1 MPNDRLTV
9 LDSAFVQL
17 ETPTQPMH
25 VGHLAIAEAGPFF
38 DAAGRFRLD
47 AVRRAIAARLHLVPR
62 FRQRLMPVP
71 LRQGRAVWVD
81 DARFDIANHVQL
93 TALPAPGDE
102 AQLKELMGRLQAA
115 ALDRRQPLWELWF
128 VEGLEGGRVA
138 MIQKMHHAM
147 ADGVSGVDVAN
158 ALFDEEPDPE
168 PVESPPWRPERTPST
183 GELVAGALGR
193 GLTRTAKAVGALP
206 DAVRN
211 PRLVAERASRL
222 ARLARTWTSG
232 APATSLN
239 VPIGPGRRFE
249 VVRTDLRYLRRIKR
263 THDCAVND
271 LLLAAVAGGLR
282 QLLDGRGE
290 LTDGLTL
297 KAMVPV
303 SLRARSERGSLGN
316 QLSALLADLPV
327 GEADPAAR
335 VRMVAADM
343 ARHKEAEDWVDAQL
357 ALAAVGYLPVPVV
370 ASVAGLLSTHRLA
383 VNLPVT
389 NVPGPR
395 KALYCMG
402 AKIEEVFPYLGPVA
416 GMALMVTILRYDGR
430 MLFGLCADR
439 DAVPD
444 LGVLAEGIEKDL
456 AALAGE

>member
-1 MPNDRLTV
+1 MSNDRLTV

-25 VGHLAIAEAGPFF
+25 VGHLAIAEGEPFV

-47 AVRRAIAARLHLVPR
+47 AVRQAIAARLHLVPR
-62 FRQRLMPVP
+62 FRQRLVPVP
-71 LRQGRAVWVD
+71 FRQGRSVWAD
-81 DARFDIANHVQL
+81 DPRFDVANHVQL

-102 AQLKELMGRLQAA
+102 AQLKELTARLQAA
-115 ALDRRQPLWELWF
+115 PLDRRQPLWELWF

-138 MIQKMHHAM
+138 MIQKTHHAM

-158 ALFDEEPDPE
+158 ALFDQEPEAE
-168 PVESPPWRPERTPST
+168 PVEAPPWEPERTPTT
-183 GELVAGALGR
+183 GELVAGALAR
-193 GLTRTAKAVGALP
+193 GAARTAKAVGALP

-211 PRLVAERASRL
+211 PALVAERAARV
-222 ARLARTWTSG
+222 ARLARTWTTG

-263 THDCAVND
+263 PHGCAVND
-271 LLLAAVAGGLR
+271 VLLAAVAGGLR
-282 QLLDGRGE
+282 HLLEARGE

-303 SLRARSERGSLGN
+303 SMRARTERGSLGN
-316 QLSALLADLPV
+316 QLSAVLAELPV
-327 GEADPAAR
+327 GEADPVAR
-335 VRMVAADM
+335 LRAVAADM
-343 ARHKEAEDWVDAQL
+343 ARHKEAEDWVDAQV
-357 ALAAVGYLPVPVV
+357 ALAAVGYLPVPLV
-370 ASVAGLLSTHRLA
+370 AGVAGLLPRRLA

-395 KALYCMG
+395 KALYFMG
-402 AKIEEVFPYLGPVA
+402 AKIHEVFPYLGPVA

-430 MLFGLCADR
+430 MFFGLCADR

-444 LGVLAEGIEKDL
+444 LAVLAEGIEKDL